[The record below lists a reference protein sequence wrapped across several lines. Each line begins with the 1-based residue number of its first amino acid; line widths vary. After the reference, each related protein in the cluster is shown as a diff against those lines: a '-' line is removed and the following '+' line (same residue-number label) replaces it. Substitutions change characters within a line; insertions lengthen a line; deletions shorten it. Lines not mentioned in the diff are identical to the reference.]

1 MRLMRRRQSMRA
13 DWDARA
19 RQDAAFYIF
28 PAAESEPAFEESGL
42 RELDEI
48 VLKGVSLPPR
58 AVAVEIGCGIGRLA
72 KALAPRVARIY
83 ACDLSAEMLS
93 RARAYCAGA
102 ANVEFL
108 RVDGDLAPIASET
121 ADFVYSH
128 LVFQHVPAARFIR
141 RYIRESF
148 RVLKRG
154 GIFRFNVDG
163 RNRQWYRRWAADSW
177 SGVVFSQRRLRRELA
192 AAGFEIRDL
201 TGGGTQ
207 YLWAT
212 ARKPV
217 S

>member
-1 MRLMRRRQSMRA
+1 MRLLRRRKSMRA

-19 RQDAAFYIF
+19 RKDAAFYVF
-28 PAAESEPAFEESGL
+28 PEVDSELAFEESGR
-42 RELDEI
+42 RELDEV
-48 VLKGVSLPPR
+48 VLKGVVLPPR
-58 AVAVEIGCGIGRLA
+58 AVAVEIGCGVGRLA
-72 KALAPRVARIY
+72 KVLAPRVGKIY

-93 RARAYCAGA
+93 RARTYCAGA
-102 ANVEFL
+102 ANVDFL
-108 RVDGDLAPIASET
+108 RVDGDLAPIVSET

-141 RYIRESF
+141 SYVRESF

-177 SGVVFSQRRLRRELA
+177 SGVVFSQRRLQRELA
-192 AAGFEIRDL
+192 SAGFEIRDL
-201 TGGGTQ
+201 SGGGTQ

-217 S
+217 

>member
-1 MRLMRRRQSMRA
+1 MRA

-19 RQDAAFYIF
+19 RKNAAFYIF
-28 PAAESEPAFEESGL
+28 PEADSEPAFEESGR

-48 VLKGVSLPPR
+48 VLRGVVLPSA

-72 KALAPRVARIY
+72 RALAPRVARIY

-93 RARAYCAGA
+93 RAREYCAGS
-102 ANVEFL
+102 ANIDFV
-108 RVDGDLAPIASET
+108 RVDGDLMPIPSEIG
-121 ADFVYSH
+121 DFVYSH
-128 LVFQHVPAARFIR
+128 LVFQHVPSTRFIR
-141 RYIRESF
+141 RYFREAF

-177 SGVVFSQRRLRRELA
+177 SGVVFSQRRLRRELS
-192 AAGFEIRDL
+192 AAGFDVESL
-201 TGGGTQ
+201 SGSGTQ

-212 ARKPV
+212 ARKPRT
-217 S
+217 